1 MVLLCN
7 KKNEILNL
15 PHMRNGKFVG
25 STHCDATSADSV
37 QYWYASKT
45 NWNGV

>member
-25 STHCDATSADSV
+25 STHCDAKSPDSV